1 MIYDLYLII
10 LLFVI
15 IILIVIFI
23 SKIELHPFLT
33 LLFAGILFGLLSG
46 MDLNKISSAL
56 VLGFGNT
63 LSAIGIVIVVGTII
77 GVFLEKSGGAYKIAE
92 GLLKLFREKSVP
104 TVMNIMGF
112 IISIPVFCDSGF
124 VILSSLNRALTKKA
138 GLSLSITAIALS
150 LGLYTTHTMVPPT
163 PGPVGAAGILHA
175 DLGLVIMFGLL
186 VSIPVSI
193 TALIFAKIYGKRFY
207 IEPELI
213 GNNEDR
219 EITYESKPS
228 LILSIL
234 PIFIPILLIVL
245 KSISQLSGKLFK
257 EGSLNNLLSFL
268 GTPSIALLIGFFFCL
283 LLPKKIE
290 KKILSADGWV
300 GIGLKNA
307 AIIILITA
315 AGGSFGQIL
324 RDSPLSDVISN
335 YFIRLNIGL
344 LLPFFIAAALKTA
357 QGSSTV
363 AMITTASL
371 IFPLLGPMGLSS
383 DIAKALAV
391 VAIGAG
397 SMVVS
402 HANDSYF
409 WVVTQFSNMTV
420 KEGYKLQTLGTLL
433 CGSTG
438 ALAILILSF
447 ILI

>member
-10 LLFVI
+10 LLFVV

-23 SKIELHPFLT
+23 SKIEFHPFLT
-33 LLFAGILFGLLSG
+33 LLFAGILYGLLSG
-46 MDLNKISSAL
+46 MDLNKIASAL
-56 VLGFGNT
+56 ILGFGNT

-77 GVFLEKSGGAYKIAE
+77 GVFLEKTGGAYKIAE
-92 GLLKLFREKSVP
+92 SLLKLFREKNVP

-112 IISIPVFCDSGF
+112 LISIPVFCDSGF

-150 LGLYTTHTMVPPT
+150 LGLYATHTMVPPT
-163 PGPVGAAGILHA
+163 PGPVAAAGILKA
-175 DLGLVIMFGLL
+175 DLGLVIMLGLL

-193 TALIFAKIYGKRFY
+193 TGLIFAKIYGKRFY
-207 IEPELI
+207 IEPEMI
-213 GNNEDR
+213 ENNQSIET
-219 EITYESKPS
+219 TYETKPS
-228 LILSIL
+228 LVLSIL
-234 PIFIPILLIVL
+234 PILIPILLIIL
-245 KSISQLSGKLFK
+245 KSISEFPGMVFNDSSVK
-257 EGSLNNLLSFL
+257 NLLGFI
-268 GTPSIALLIGFFFCL
+268 GNPSIALLIGFFFCL

-290 KKILSADGWV
+290 KKMLSADGWV

-324 RDSPLSDVISN
+324 RDSPLSNIIGD
-335 YFIRLNIGL
+335 YFTKLNIGL
-344 LLPFFIAAALKTA
+344 LLPFLIAAALKTA

-363 AMITTASL
+363 AIITTASL
-371 IFPLLGPMGLSS
+371 IFPLLDPMGLSN
-383 DIAKALAV
+383 DTAKALAV

-420 KEGYKLQTLGTLL
+420 KEGYKLQTLGTLI
-433 CGSTG
+433 CGSMG
-438 ALAILILSF
+438 ALVILILSY